1 MIRTNLIRWVTLLLS
16 PLSFIC
22 IHLCNSLGFYL
33 HPPTYAR
40 THTRRYDDQ
49 KWSGCETFSPNF
61 SLMLATSWKVLF
73 LSAAISSEFLRD
85 TGKRIW
91 TKEASIKSWLRVKFQ
106 SYKHLNVTWD
116 NASVCFLTTFAVTWY
131 STSIV
136 PFLSAVWKKHSVLPA
151 GRRNVNSLSRFG
163 PKQLTK
169 PKHQPNKNTTSH
181 RPAFLRI
188 SSILMDNVRQR
199 AICVQP
205 SSRPSSAPQLYDD
218 LIG

>member
-1 MIRTNLIRWVTLLLS
+1 M
-16 PLSFIC
+16 
-22 IHLCNSLGFYL
+22 
-33 HPPTYAR
+33 
-40 THTRRYDDQ
+40 
-49 KWSGCETFSPNF
+49 WSGCETFSPNF
-61 SLMLATSWKVLF
+61 SLKLATSWKVLF
-73 LSAAISSEFLRD
+73 LSAAISFEFLRD
-85 TGKRIW
+85 TGNRIW

-106 SYKHLNVTWD
+106 PYKHFNVTWD

-136 PFLSAVWKKHSVLPA
+136 PFLIAVWKKHSVLPA

-169 PKHQPNKNTTSH
+169 PQHQPYKNTTSH
-181 RPAFLRI
+181 RPALLRI
-188 SSILMDNVRQR
+188 SSILVDNVRQR

-205 SSRPSSAPQLYDD
+205 SSRPSSAPQLYDH